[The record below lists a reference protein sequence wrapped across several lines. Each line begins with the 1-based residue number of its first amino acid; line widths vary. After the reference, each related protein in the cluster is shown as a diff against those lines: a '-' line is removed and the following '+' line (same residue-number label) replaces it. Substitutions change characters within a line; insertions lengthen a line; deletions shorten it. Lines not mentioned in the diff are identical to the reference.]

1 MKLKCIIGGIILL
14 FGVTE
19 LNGQNLEAD
28 SIYKYEFRNK
38 RQFEKDLESES
49 IRKPSKKT
57 TWEYDHYHVNITD
70 STFMFSKTRVNVVN
84 KFTIKETDIYD
95 ENVYLKFLYAEN
107 SCGGGINVKM
117 TYDDIGYYVVVYFI
131 DPNNKYSAIYFR
143 SGYNF

>member
-1 MKLKCIIGGIILL
+1 MKLKFIAGVLLL
-14 FGVTE
+14 FGMRE

-28 SIYKYEFRNK
+28 SVYKYEFRNR
-38 RQFEKDLESES
+38 RQFEKDLESET

-70 STFMFSKTRVNVVN
+70 STFIFSKTKVNIVN

-95 ENVYLKFLYAEN
+95 ENFYLKSLYAVN
-107 SCGGGINVKM
+107 SCGGEINVKI

-131 DPNNKYSAIYFR
+131 DPDNKYSAVYFR
-143 SGYNF
+143 SEYNF

>member
-1 MKLKCIIGGIILL
+1 MILKFIAGVLLL
-14 FGVTE
+14 FGMSE

-28 SIYKYEFRNK
+28 SVYKYEFRNR
-38 RQFEKDLESES
+38 RQFEKDLESET

-70 STFMFSKTRVNVVN
+70 STFIFSKTKVNIVN

-95 ENVYLKFLYAEN
+95 ENFYLKSLYAVN
-107 SCGGGINVKM
+107 SCGGEINVKI

-131 DPNNKYSAIYFR
+131 GPKNKYSAIYFR
-143 SGYNF
+143 SEYNF